1 MLILDT
7 MNSNIYITKIL
18 CWLYAVVH
26 FVVHITITKPII
38 YWCYIYNQL
47 ILPYIM
53 TNNMT
58 NIIGHIHNIRDG
70 YIYITIV
77 IQPNIQPTDNYI
89 TNYIINLLKP
99 PQEFIRFTANNFLMI
114 LTDKDKY
121 SKQNFQ

>member
-1 MLILDT
+1 MLTLASK
-7 MNSNIYITKIL
+7 NGHIYITNIL

-47 ILPYIM
+47 ILPYIT

-58 NIIGHIHNIRDG
+58 NIIGHIPNTRDG

-89 TNYIINLLKP
+89 TNYITNYLDFKRMNI
-99 PQEFIRFTANNFLMI
+99 
-114 LTDKDKY
+114 
-121 SKQNFQ
+121 